1 MHIFDWILNIPLYD
15 VGKFYKLSE
24 EVVDILEEIS
34 ASKKLNKEIKKW
46 TNDDTNWLNE
56 LLEESEC

>member
-1 MHIFDWILNIPLYD
+1 ME
-15 VGKFYKLSE
+15 KFYKLSE

-34 ASKKLNKEIKKW
+34 ASKKLNKELKKW